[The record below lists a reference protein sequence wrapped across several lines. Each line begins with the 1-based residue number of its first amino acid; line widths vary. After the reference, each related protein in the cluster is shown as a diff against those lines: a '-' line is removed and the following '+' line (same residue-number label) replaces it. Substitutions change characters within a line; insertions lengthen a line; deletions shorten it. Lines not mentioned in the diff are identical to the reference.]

1 MNQSLEDQFL
11 RWRQDMEA
19 KQEEQARQMA
29 KLKSRADHLQQENDY
44 QRDRLEGERIEN
56 ARGSSH
62 PAPLVKQ
69 NKGKKP
75 IRPEDS
81 DAAADDELSSG
92 SSPFLDLTPPKNN
105 VKAESRKRTLRCSSR
120 SVSGMPRRVWREFS
134 RERWQLERAHE
145 NMLTRLGGAAPP
157 FGYPTFGAVP
167 VPYMTARTTIRGVED
182 MLSSPL
188 GQHILSYE
196 SPRGFAI
203 PPFVMYDGS
212 SNP

>member
-1 MNQSLEDQFL
+1 
-11 RWRQDMEA
+11 
-19 KQEEQARQMA
+19 MA
-29 KLKSRADHLQQENDY
+29 KLQSRADHLQQENDY

-62 PAPLVKQ
+62 PTPLVKQ

-75 IRPEDS
+75 IRSEDS

-105 VKAESRKRTLRCSSR
+105 VKAESRKMTMRCSSR
-120 SVSGMPRRVWREFS
+120 SVSGMPRRVRREFS
-134 RERWQLERAHE
+134 RERRQSERALE
-145 NMLTRLGGAAPP
+145 NMLAWLGGAAPSLP
-157 FGYPTFGAVP
+157 FWYPTFGAAP
-167 VPYMTARTTIRGVED
+167 VPYMPAPTTIRGVED

-196 SPRGFAI
+196 SPCGFSI
-203 PPFVMYDGS
+203 PPFAMYDGS